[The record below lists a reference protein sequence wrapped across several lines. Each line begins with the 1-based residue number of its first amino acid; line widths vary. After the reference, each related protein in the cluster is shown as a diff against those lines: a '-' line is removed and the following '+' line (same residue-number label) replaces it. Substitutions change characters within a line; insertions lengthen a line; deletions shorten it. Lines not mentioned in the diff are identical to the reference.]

1 MWDAI
6 IINPMTNALM
16 LLYDLLG
23 NNFVLAIAVFTILIR
38 LITLPLNLRQ
48 QKSSLRMQEIQ
59 PQVQAIQKK
68 YKDNPQKMN
77 EEFKKIGYNPTDT
90 LTGCLPLLI
99 QFPVLIGLY
108 RAIIVL
114 LGSTP
119 QALFELTDRIY
130 AFVDQL
136 VGVSTALP
144 IANKFLWLNLAQPD
158 PLYILP
164 VLVFATMFISQR
176 FMTPAKQKED
186 KKKKKQ
192 PDSNP
197 MAGMTQSMQY
207 TMPLMF
213 GFFSLSFPSGLSI
226 YFILSNII
234 GIGQGYITKS
244 NMAKERAA
252 HEAEKA
258 MGKTTGIPAEA
269 KAPPAA
275 KKAKKGATNGRTV
288 RPTAKKKTSK
298 RKRRS
303 AKR

>member
-1 MWDAI
+1 
-6 IINPMTNALM
+6 
-16 LLYDLLG
+16 
-23 NNFVLAIAVFTILIR
+23 
-38 LITLPLNLRQ
+38 
-48 QKSSLRMQEIQ
+48 
-59 PQVQAIQKK
+59 
-68 YKDNPQKMN
+68 MN
-77 EEFKKIGYNPTDT
+77 EEFKKIGYNPADS

-99 QFPVLIGLY
+99 QFPILIGLY

-119 QALFELTDRIY
+119 QSLFELTDRIY
-130 AFVDQL
+130 VFVDQL

-144 IANKFLWLNLAQPD
+144 IPNKFLWLNLAQPD

-164 VLVFATMFISQR
+164 VLVFGTMFISQKL
-176 FMTPAKQKED
+176 MTPAKPKDD
-186 KKKKKQ
+186 KSKKKQ
-192 PDSNP
+192 QDSNP

-226 YFILSNII
+226 YFILSNLI
-234 GIGQGYITKS
+234 GIGQGYITKN

-252 HEAEKA
+252 REAQKE
-258 MGKTTGIPAEA
+258 MGKTTGVPAEA
-269 KAPPAA
+269 KSTSST
-275 KKAKKGATNGRTV
+275 KSATNGRTY
-288 RPTAKKKTSK
+288 RPSAKKRTSK

>member
-1 MWDAI
+1 MWDLLI
-6 IINPMTNALM
+6 LDPMTNALM
-16 LLYDLLG
+16 LLYSFLG
-23 NNFVLAIAVFTILIR
+23 NNFVLAIAVFTIVIR

-48 QKSSLRMQEIQ
+48 QRSSLKMQEMQ
-59 PQVQAIQKK
+59 PQIQAIQKK
-68 YKDNPQKMN
+68 YKDNPQRMQ
-77 EEFKKIGYNPTDT
+77 EEFKKIGYNPTET

-99 QFPVLIGLY
+99 QFPILIGLY
-108 RAIIVL
+108 RAIVIL

-130 AFVDQL
+130 PWVND
-136 VGVSTALP
+136 VVEVSTALP
-144 IANKFLWLNLAQPD
+144 IPNKFLWLNLGQPD
-158 PLYILP
+158 PLYVLP

-176 FMTPAKQKED
+176 LLMPAKKKED
-186 KKKKKQ
+186 DGKKKQ
-192 PDSNP
+192 DESP

-234 GIGQGYITKS
+234 GIGQGYLTRA
-244 NMAKERAA
+244 NMAKEKAA
-252 HEAEKA
+252 MEARGD
-258 MGKTTGIPAEA
+258 MPKTTGIPAEA
-269 KAPPAA
+269 KATASGGNSGGGSGKPPKR
-275 KKAKKGATNGRTV
+275 KKSS
-288 RPTAKKKTSK
+288 SK